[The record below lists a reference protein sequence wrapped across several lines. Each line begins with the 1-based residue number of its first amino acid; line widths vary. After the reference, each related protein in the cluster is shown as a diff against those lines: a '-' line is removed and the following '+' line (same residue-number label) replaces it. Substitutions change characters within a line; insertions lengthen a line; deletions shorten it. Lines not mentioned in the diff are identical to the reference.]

1 MMYIDNLFFSNANS
15 LSINDL
21 QSFSFMIYPNP
32 VSSIITIY
40 SEVGVDEVDIFSLI
54 GSKIDTRKAID
65 NKIDVS
71 DLKSGV
77 YFISYNK
84 AFSKFIKK

>member
-1 MMYIDNLFFSNANS
+1 M
-15 LSINDL
+15 SINDIK
-21 QSFSFMIYPNP
+21 SFSFIIYPNP
-32 VSSIITIY
+32 VSSIITI
-40 SEVGVDEVDIFSLI
+40 SSVVGIDEVDIFSLI

-65 NKIDVS
+65 NKVDVS

>member
-1 MMYIDNLFFSNANS
+1 
-15 LSINDL
+15 
-21 QSFSFMIYPNP
+21 
-32 VSSIITIY
+32 
-40 SEVGVDEVDIFSLI
+40 LI